1 MTSSYSRSR
10 PTTLAVVV
18 AGSLGLLG
26 CLDESEPELGDNQG
40 DGAPDL
46 TWEEFR
52 ATVYQEPGPNGA
64 FIVDGDV
71 PIRTEAALRDFYEAW
86 RRQEG
91 SASAL
96 TVMNINGV
104 DQIWP
109 HLKRHALTYCVSN
122 SFGSRKAQVVAQMQK
137 STASW
142 SDLVAVGYRYLP
154 DQDASC
160 TASNDNVVFNV
171 RPVSNSPFNA
181 RAFFPHEARP
191 DRELLIDDVA
201 FTTTAGGRDFD
212 GILRHELGHTLG
224 FRHEQIH
231 IDCPPNLE
239 TADDSRQVTS
249 YDVDSVM
256 HYPQCRPSGGGGY
269 RQTKL
274 DYQGAITLYGLA
286 GTLVDHV
293 LN

>member
-18 AGSLGLLG
+18 AGSLGLLC

-86 RRQEG
+86 RRQDG

-104 DQIWP
+104 DKIWP

-142 SDLVAVGYRYLP
+142 SDLVAVGYRYRP

-171 RPVSNSPFNA
+171 VPISNAPYLA

-191 DRELLIDDVA
+191 DRELLIDDTA
-201 FTTTAGGRDFD
+201 FTASGDWDLD
-212 GILRHELGHTLG
+212 GILRHELGHTIG
-224 FRHEQIH
+224 FRHEHIH
-231 IDCPPNLE
+231 IGCTPE
-239 TADDSRQVTS
+239 TTDDSRQVTT
-249 YDVDSVM
+249 YDVHSVM
-256 HYPQCRPSGGGGY
+256 HYPWCGASSGPL

-274 DYQGAITLYGLA
+274 DFQGAITLYGLA